1 MMPMMIPLEDL
12 FNDVIGKAQRGLGLT
27 DEALAVAS
35 GVTPA
40 LLTAAK
46 EGLADEATLL
56 KLAPALNLHGPALVV
71 MAQNGWFP
79 RPIEMA
85 GLEQFNTPFGDMT
98 VNAYVVWDPTTKQ
111 AAAFDTGATAQPMI
125 DFIEALD
132 LKLEFIFLTHTH
144 PDHIADLDR
153 LRLRTRCKNVLSH
166 EKEPC
171 DDTQPFAIDGST
183 HWSLGHLHIEPRAT
197 HGHSRG
203 GVTYVLKGLAQ
214 PVAIVGDALF
224 ASSMGGGGVSYGD
237 ALATNRKEIFSLS
250 DDTILCPG
258 HGPKTTVAGE
268 KQHNPF
274 YPEFK

>member
-1 MMPMMIPLEDL
+1 MMIPLEDL
-12 FNDVIGKAQRGLGLT
+12 YNDVLGKAQRGLGLS

-35 GVTPA
+35 GISPA
-40 LLTAAK
+40 MLSAAK

-56 KLAPALNLHGPALVV
+56 KLAPVLNLDGPALVV
-71 MAQNGWFP
+71 MAQNGWVP

-85 GLEQFNTPFGDMT
+85 GLEQFNTEFEDMT
-98 VNAYVVWDPTTKQ
+98 VNSYVIWDPATKQ
-111 AAAFDTGATAQPMI
+111 AAAFDTGAVASPMI
-125 DFIEALD
+125 EFIEALS
-132 LKLEFIFLTHTH
+132 LKLEYIFLTHTH

-153 LRLRTRCKNVLSH
+153 LRLRTRCKTLLSH
-166 EKEPC
+166 EKEPWE
-171 DDTQPFAIDGST
+171 DTQTFAIDGTT
-183 HWSLGHLHIEPRAT
+183 HWNLGSLFIEPRAT

-203 GVTYVLKGLAQ
+203 GVTYVVRGLAQ

-224 ASSMGGGGVSYGD
+224 ASSMGGGAVSYAD
-237 ALATNRKEIFSLS
+237 ALATNRKEIFTLS

-258 HGPKTTVAGE
+258 HGPKTTVGGE